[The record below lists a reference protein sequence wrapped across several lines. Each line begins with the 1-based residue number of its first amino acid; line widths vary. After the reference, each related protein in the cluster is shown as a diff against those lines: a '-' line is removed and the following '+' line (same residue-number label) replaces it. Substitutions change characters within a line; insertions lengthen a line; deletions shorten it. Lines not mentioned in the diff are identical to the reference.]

1 MTHAIRIH
9 APGGPEVMRWD
20 QVDVGA
26 PGPGEIRLRQ
36 TAIGLNFID
45 VYHRSGLYPLPALP
59 AVLGLEAA
67 GVVEAVGPGVADLR
81 AGDRVA
87 YASLPVGAYA
97 EARLMPADR
106 VIRLPNDVTDQ
117 QAAAMMLKGLTAHY
131 LLRRTF
137 HVTPGNAILIHA
149 AAGGVGLIVC
159 RWAKHLGATVIG
171 AVGSDAKAEL
181 ARAHGCDHP
190 IVYTREDLP
199 KRVRELTGGEGVAV
213 VYDSVGKDTF
223 VASLDCLRPL
233 GMMVSFGNASG
244 PVPAFEP
251 AMLASR
257 GSLFFTRPSLMTYTA
272 KAEDY
277 RAAAEEL
284 FSVVTTGIVPIE
296 INQTYPLR
304 DAAEAH
310 RDLEARKTTGS
321 TVLLPA

>member
-36 TAIGLNFID
+36 TAVGLNFID
-45 VYHRSGLYPLPALP
+45 VYQRSGLYPLPALP
-59 AVLGLEAA
+59 AVLGMEAA

-106 VIRLPNDVTDQ
+106 VIRLPDDVTDQ

-137 HVTPGNAILIHA
+137 HVTPGDAILIHA

-171 AVGSDAKAEL
+171 TVGSDAKAEL

-272 KAEDY
+272 KAADY